1 MKSAWIDYYGN
12 VRNTYG
18 NAGDGEIIE
27 VDKYFLELIFGK
39 GNVQRITS
47 KSGQIKGGDWVCTDS
62 LGRKI
67 YIDVKGDHYPNPTN
81 ILLEAMDGYGH
92 SWLQTTSKM
101 QHITNYILYIRYN
114 ATNDS
119 ITASLIDYEYL
130 TKVFVYT
137 DLYKDRVL
145 YNIGDKTI
153 GSYFREDELP
163 SVPKFYPELGR
174 VVKPLVRTLKVLK
187 SKFSIEIQNK
197 IKKYTENKHTMA
209 DFRKYFNYSML
220 DEPNN
225 KKELE
230 ETLGKESSAAKRVL
244 SKYDAEQ
251 VWIKMIKKHN
261 EIFRQV

>member
-1 MKSAWIDYYGN
+1 MFNQTGIKTEKYGN
-12 VRNTYG
+12 ITQILKNVELQESVG
-18 NAGDGEIIE
+18 IV
-27 VDKYFLELIFGK
+27 VDDS
-39 GNVQRITS
+39 VATA
-47 KSGQIKGGDWVCTDS
+47 DS

-81 ILLEAMDGYGH
+81 ILLEVMDGYGH

-197 IKKYTENKHTMA
+197 IKKYTENIYIIDDAYNSNPVGSKMA
-209 DFRKYFNYSML
+209 VDVLKMMKGKRIIVTPGMIDEFIFPFFLFFML
-220 DEPNN
+220 
-225 KKELE
+225 
-230 ETLGKESSAAKRVL
+230 R
-244 SKYDAEQ
+244 
-251 VWIKMIKKHN
+251 
-261 EIFRQV
+261 